1 VPSFGVP
8 TTRGGCVAWGTM
20 LSRFGLRSRMAVSY
34 VLVSAA
40 AVLVVEAVALAAV
53 APRVLAARESVERA
67 QERAA
72 EAEADAVRYKAE
84 RLVVETA
91 AAIGAAATDAA
102 ASAPGRSDAEIL
114 AATAG
119 RLDKGVD
126 PKRDPGSDPVLLLAL
141 TTVDGRVVDSTAET
155 VIARG
160 AVVPEAV
167 VAGGAPTRSGRTAVA
182 GRAGGWAVTPVRV
195 SDAAGSDRVAGAVYA
210 RMLVEKAGLRKAAG
224 TKVPDSGIGF
234 DALLLPGG
242 VVLLLLVPV
251 GALFGLFSTG
261 PLIRRIR
268 RLADG
273 TSTMADGDLGTRLP
287 VSGNDEVA
295 MLERSFNTMAER
307 LEKALAAQRAV
318 AGAEARRAE
327 RTRITRELHD
337 SISQHLFSASLV
349 AGGLRKALPPGS
361 ELQHQAGSLERS
373 LEHTK
378 REMRAML
385 LELRPVALEDAGL
398 AEALDELC
406 RSYRIGLGISA
417 TARVDGDGLATAVEH
432 AVLRVVQEAV
442 GNAVRHGRPTTVE
455 VEVVRAG
462 GRVEVTVR
470 DDGVGFEPAT
480 GDRHGMG
487 LDLMRDRVG
496 ELDGTVDVASA
507 PERGTTVRVL
517 IPVDA
522 T

>member
-1 VPSFGVP
+1 
-8 TTRGGCVAWGTM
+8 M

-53 APRVLAARESVERA
+53 APRVLAARESVQRARERLV
-67 QERAA
+67 

-91 AAIGAAATDAA
+91 VAIRAAAARTI
-102 ASAPGRSDAEIL
+102 ASAAGRSDAEML
-114 AATAG
+114 ADALSAD
-119 RLDKGVD
+119 RLDKGFD
-126 PKRDPGSDPVLLLAL
+126 PAHDLGGNPVWLLAV
-141 TTVDGRVVDSTAET
+141 TTVDGHVVGSTAESAL
-155 VIARG
+155 ARG
-160 AVVPEAV
+160 AVVAE
-167 VAGGAPTRSGRTAVA
+167 VAGGGSTRSGRTIVS
-182 GRAGGWAVTPVRV
+182 GRAAGWAVTPVRV
-195 SDAAGSDRVAGAVYA
+195 TDAGGADRVAGAVYA
-210 RMLVEKAGLRKAAG
+210 RMLVETNGAGKAGVGKDGAAKNG
-224 TKVPDSGIGF
+224 AAKDRASVDAGDDVGF
-234 DALLLPGG
+234 GGLLLPGG

-251 GALFGLFSTG
+251 GVLFGLLSTG

-268 RLADG
+268 RLAAG

-295 MLERSFNTMAER
+295 MLERSFNAMAER
-307 LEKALAAQRAV
+307 LEKAVAAQRAV
-318 AGAEARRAE
+318 AGADARRAE

-337 SISQHLFSASLV
+337 SISQHLFSASMV
-349 AGGLRKALPPGS
+349 AGGLRKALPSGS
-361 ELQHQAGSLERS
+361 ELRHQAESLERS

-398 AEALDELC
+398 AAALDELC
-406 RSYRIGLGISA
+406 RSYRIGLGITA
-417 TARVDGDGLATAVEH
+417 TARVDGDGLAAAVEH

-462 GRVEVTVR
+462 GQVAVTVR
-470 DDGVGFEPAT
+470 DDGLGFEPGA

-496 ELDGTVDVASA
+496 ELAGTVDVASA
-507 PERGTTVRVL
+507 PAQGTTVRVL
-517 IPVDA
+517 IPADA
-522 T
+522 A